1 MPCVD
6 GSELAK
12 EILHVALLVNAAVRM
27 HAGRGAAG
35 SFPEDRGGLMRDLV
49 HAPVK
54 HRRYPLCSLR
64 EKSRSIFEEILKFL
78 ETCSGSARAAVA
90 ALTIDGL
97 LERPRKRQMQMLGR
111 CIYH

>member
-1 MPCVD
+1 MRGRLRV
-6 GSELAK
+6 GK
-12 EILHVALLVNAAVRM
+12 KILHVALLVNAAVRM

-90 ALTIDGL
+90 ALTLDGAGTPSRTRL
-97 LERPRKRQMQMLGR
+97 RRQ
-111 CIYH
+111 